1 MQEEIVSFVEVVEE
15 VDLFQLEEMHRHHR
29 LVVLEHLVTEDLD
42 QM

>member
-15 VDLFQLEEMHRHHR
+15 VDLFQLEEMHRHQDPV
-29 LVVLEHLVTEDLD
+29 LLEHLVTEDLD